1 MVSKVPTAGKH
12 PLDLAKTDPQL
23 QSLMPDPDV
32 GKAARRQGLS
42 YQQVISTILD
52 GYAGRPALGERACAP
67 GHDRDTGRTRREYLP
82 HFDTITYGELH
93 DRVRR
98 LAAVWRH
105 HEQHRVEPGDFV
117 CILGF
122 AGTDYVT
129 VDLAIAYTLGVCV
142 PLQSTLAGADLEGIF
157 TDVAPTAVAA
167 AVEDLVLAARL
178 AGRNDSVRSVI
189 VLDYDDRFDDDREQ
203 YIAAQEELV
212 RSGSKAQL
220 VTLDELITIGGG
232 LEAVGTVASQ
242 P

>member
-1 MVSKVPTAGKH
+1 MVSKVTTAGKH

-23 QSLMPDPDV
+23 RSLMPDPDV
-32 GKAARRQGLS
+32 GEAARGQGLS
-42 YQQVISTILD
+42 YQQVVSTILD

-67 GHDRDTGRTRREYLP
+67 ARDRDTGRTCREYLS

-98 LAAVWRH
+98 LAAVWQH
-105 HEQHRVEPGDFV
+105 HEQYRVEPGDFV

-167 AVEDLVLAARL
+167 AVEDLVLAARWR
-178 AGRNDSVRSVI
+178 GGTT
-189 VLDYDDRFDDDREQ
+189 
-203 YIAAQEELV
+203 
-212 RSGSKAQL
+212 RSGA
-220 VTLDELITIGGG
+220 
-232 LEAVGTVASQ
+232 
-242 P
+242 